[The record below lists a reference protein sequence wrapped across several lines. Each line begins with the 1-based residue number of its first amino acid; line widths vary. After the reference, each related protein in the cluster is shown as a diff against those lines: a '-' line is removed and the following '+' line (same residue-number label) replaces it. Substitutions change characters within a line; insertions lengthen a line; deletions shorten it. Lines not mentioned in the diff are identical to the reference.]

1 MSQPSQESNII
12 DGREVA
18 SAIRSEIKEKLGN
31 MEGKPFLATI
41 LVGDDPASQSYVS
54 FKEKACHE
62 VGMANVIYRL
72 DKSISQE
79 ALIAKI
85 TELNEDK
92 SVNGILLQLPLPDHL
107 VEKEALLKISPDKDV
122 DGLHYINV
130 GRLHAGFEGFVPCTP
145 FGIMKMLERSNVE
158 LKGADVVVVGRSN
171 LVGKPIARL
180 LEMKHATVT
189 ICHSR
194 TKNLGEV
201 TKRADIIIAAVGR
214 ASIIKRDMVKP
225 GAVVIDVGT
234 NRVDGKLVGDVDFEN
249 VKDVARLITPVPGG
263 VGPMTITMLLW
274 NTMKAFKLQNP

>member
-1 MSQPSQESNII
+1 M
-12 DGREVA
+12 D
-18 SAIRSEIKEKLGN
+18 
-31 MEGKPFLATI
+31 GKPFLATI

-54 FKEKACHE
+54 FKEKACKE
-62 VGMANVIYRL
+62 VGMANVIFRL
-72 DKSISQE
+72 DKTISQE
-79 ALIAKI
+79 ELIKKI
-85 TELNEDK
+85 TELNEDN

-107 VEKEALLKISPDKDV
+107 NEKDALLKISPDKDV

-130 GRLHAGFEGFVPCTP
+130 GRLHAGFDGFIPCTP
-145 FGIMKMLERSNVE
+145 YGIMHMLKRSNVD
-158 LKGADVVVVGRSN
+158 LKGAEVVVVGRSN

-180 LEMKHATVT
+180 LEMEHATVT

-194 TKNLGEV
+194 TRDLGEV

-214 ASIIKRDMVKP
+214 ARIIKKDMVKK

-249 VKDVARLITPVPGG
+249 VKEVASLITPVPGG

-274 NTMKAFKLQNP
+274 NTMKAFKLQN

>member
-1 MSQPSQESNII
+1 MSQSSFESNII
-12 DGREVA
+12 DGRQVA
-18 SAIRSEIKEKLGN
+18 SAIRAEIKEELSKL
-31 MEGKPFLATI
+31 EGKPFLATI

-54 FKEKACHE
+54 FKEKACAE
-62 VGMANVIYRL
+62 VGMANVIFRL
-72 DKSISQE
+72 DKTISQE
-79 ALIAKI
+79 QLIKKI

-92 SVNGILLQLPLPDHL
+92 SVNGILLQLPLPDHFI
-107 VEKEALLKISPDKDV
+107 EKEALLKISPDKDV

-130 GRLHAGFEGFVPCTP
+130 GRLHAGFDGFVPCTP
-145 FGIMKMLERSNVE
+145 FGIMHMLKRSNVE

-180 LEMKHATVT
+180 LEMEHATVT

-194 TKNLGEV
+194 TRNLGEV

-214 ASIIKRDMVKP
+214 AGIIKKDMVKD

>member
-1 MSQPSQESNII
+1 MSQSSSENNII
-12 DGREVA
+12 DGRKVA
-18 SAIRSEIKEKLGN
+18 SEIRAEIKEELNK
-31 MEGKPFLATI
+31 MDGKPFLATI

-54 FKEKACHE
+54 FKEKACKE
-62 VGMANVIYRL
+62 VGMANVIFRL
-72 DKSISQE
+72 DKTISQE
-79 ALIAKI
+79 ELIKKI
-85 TELNEDK
+85 TELNEDN

-107 VEKEALLKISPDKDV
+107 NEKDALLKISPDKDV

-130 GRLHAGFEGFVPCTP
+130 GRLHAGFDGFIPCTP
-145 FGIMKMLERSNVE
+145 YGIMHMLKRSNVD
-158 LKGADVVVVGRSN
+158 LKGAEVVVVGRSN

-180 LEMKHATVT
+180 LEMEHATVT

-194 TKNLGEV
+194 TRDLGEV

-214 ASIIKRDMVKP
+214 ARIIKKDMVKK

-249 VKDVARLITPVPGG
+249 VKEVASLITPVPGG

-274 NTMKAFKLQNP
+274 NTMKAFKLQN

>member
-1 MSQPSQESNII
+1 VSQSSSENNII
-12 DGREVA
+12 DGRKVA
-18 SAIRSEIKEKLGN
+18 SEIRAEIKEELNK
-31 MEGKPFLATI
+31 MDGKPFLATI

-54 FKEKACHE
+54 FKEKACKE
-62 VGMANVIYRL
+62 VGMANVIFRL
-72 DKSISQE
+72 DKTISQE
-79 ALIAKI
+79 ELIKKI
-85 TELNEDK
+85 TELNEDN

-107 VEKEALLKISPDKDV
+107 NEKDALLKISPDKDV

-130 GRLHAGFEGFVPCTP
+130 GRLHAGFDGFIPCTP
-145 FGIMKMLERSNVE
+145 YGIMHMLKRSNVD
-158 LKGADVVVVGRSN
+158 LKGAEVVVVGRSN

-180 LEMKHATVT
+180 LEMEHATVT

-194 TKNLGEV
+194 TRDLGEV

-214 ASIIKRDMVKP
+214 ARIIKKDMVKK

-249 VKDVARLITPVPGG
+249 VKEVASLITPVPGG

-274 NTMKAFKLQNP
+274 NTMKAFKLQN

>member
-1 MSQPSQESNII
+1 MSQSSSESNII
-12 DGREVA
+12 DGRQVA
-18 SAIRSEIKEKLGN
+18 SAIRAEIKEELSKLQ
-31 MEGKPFLATI
+31 GKPFLATI

-54 FKEKACHE
+54 FKEKACSE
-62 VGMANVIYRL
+62 VGMANVIFRL
-72 DKSISQE
+72 DKTISQE
-79 ALIAKI
+79 LLIEKI

-92 SVNGILLQLPLPDHL
+92 SVNGILLQLPLPEHL
-107 VEKEALLKISPDKDV
+107 IEKEALLKISPDKDV

-130 GRLHAGFEGFVPCTP
+130 GRLHAGFDGFVPCTP
-145 FGIMKMLERSNVE
+145 FGIMHMLKRSNVE

-180 LEMKHATVT
+180 LEMEHATVT

-194 TKNLGEV
+194 TRNLGEV

-214 ASIIKRDMVKP
+214 AGIIKKDMVKD